1 MIRPIFACTLAVL
14 MTVPSLRAQ
23 SLLAVDFT
31 DAEIKSCKDGEMI
44 GFGNSNADHMTARLQ
59 VPNVEI
65 RVGEA
70 GGKHALEFVNNGT
83 EWGQAGAVKTIPP
96 EVGTKESLE
105 LRGTVVFTPL
115 SVSGGR
121 GIFQI
126 ALNSGNWVTTSSS
139 VTAVHLS
146 VESNLGLKYVS
157 DTGARTVA
165 KLEPGS
171 RYRIDFCAN
180 FSNPQQNTWEF
191 ALSHDDGGD
200 AAPIFSSGPL
210 NTRAPHIVPGLF
222 ALGCGVGSGSSTEPF
237 VQIHSVKLSEAEVAK
252 N

>member
-83 EWGQAGAVKTIPP
+83 EWGQAG
-96 EVGTKESLE
+96 
-105 LRGTVVFTPL
+105 
-115 SVSGGR
+115 
-121 GIFQI
+121 
-126 ALNSGNWVTTSSS
+126 SS